1 MPKRRISEKRKT
13 EEGRGKGLGK
23 DYKPWIRF
31 AETSSIGTGAVI
43 PDWKH
48 GRGIQCLSRGEVYA
62 YALLRWDDNVEDILE
77 QYPLKLDL
85 TNEIAFR
92 LGYRASDNGR
102 SHMTTD
108 FVVIFKDN
116 SIIAY
121 SIKASRNAL
130 KELPT
135 DSVQEKAEKQRTR
148 ELQEIEEVYW
158 RCQGVPRIQ
167 WFTDELD
174 IIKAQNILDVTVF
187 MRKREFMDDMSIAKN
202 MIANKIIDVNMSEKI
217 DYQALVRDLK
227 ENGLWKALKA
237 N

>member
-1 MPKRRISEKRKT
+1 MPTRRISEKRKI

-31 AETSSIGTGAVI
+31 AETSSLGTGAVI

-48 GRGIQCLSRGEVYA
+48 GRGIQCLSQGEIYA

-92 LGYRASDNGR
+92 LGYSPSDNGR

-108 FVVIFKDN
+108 FVVIYKDK

-121 SIKASRNAL
+121 SIKAAKNAL

-135 DSVQEKAEKQRTR
+135 DSSQEKADKQRKR

-158 RCQGVPRIQ
+158 ECQSVPRIQ
-167 WFTDELD
+167 WFTDEMD
-174 IIKAQNILDVTVF
+174 RIKAQNILDVTAF
-187 MRKREFMDDMSIAKN
+187 ICRRTKMDDIAIAKYL
-202 MIANKIIDVNMSEKI
+202 IANKVIEVDMSKKI
-217 DYQALVRDLK
+217 DYQALVKDLK
-227 ENGLWKALKA
+227 EKGLWKALKA